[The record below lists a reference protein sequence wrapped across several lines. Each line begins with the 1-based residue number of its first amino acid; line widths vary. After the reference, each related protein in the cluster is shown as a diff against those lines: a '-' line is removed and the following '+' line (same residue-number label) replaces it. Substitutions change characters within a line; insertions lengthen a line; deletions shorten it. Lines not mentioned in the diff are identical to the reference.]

1 MRRRSIQLN
10 NTILDI
16 LKSINEDRV
25 DIRGVYFDFLDSW
38 GTPSA
43 TKYLNGLVEVANIG
57 SSSTDRTR
65 TIRNSA
71 RRITQIINN
80 GFETVDESLVDE
92 SSVNESSVKE
102 SYESYE
108 SYDSRPELDYIN
120 ATSKMD
126 YWERDQGQSLYF
138 TLTLTKPPL
147 NI

>member
-1 MRRRSIQLN
+1 MRRRGIQLN

-92 SSVNESSVKE
+92 SSVNES
-102 SYESYE
+102 YE

-138 TLTLTKPPL
+138 TLTLTKHQLIFNPYR
-147 NI
+147 